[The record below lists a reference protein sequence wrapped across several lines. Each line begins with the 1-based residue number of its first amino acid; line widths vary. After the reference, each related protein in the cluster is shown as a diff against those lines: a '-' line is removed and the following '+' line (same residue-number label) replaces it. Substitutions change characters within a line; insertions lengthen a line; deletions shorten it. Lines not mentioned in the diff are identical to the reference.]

1 MRNFAAGAPSQ
12 APQPPTMNSDPLY
25 KDLIAQPELWKLAL
39 LLSPDRLDVALYPPV
54 TREEMIWR
62 SFAFDPAAPDKL
74 RALEDIIYD
83 NPLLLSDFKRV
94 DCIIANAPSIALPP
108 ELDEDDA
115 TAAYDL
121 AADTSAVEPAA
132 PLELFPTGSSD
143 GAVMAIRQSTAMRS
157 FITRTFYNVR
167 FDCRLAAL
175 CRYFTG
181 RAEAPHT
188 PALYA
193 IDADSCLTAI
203 ALDSDRRL
211 LLANEFAYTKP
222 VDAAY
227 YILAVMQQL
236 GMPRTDT
243 AVCISTPATADTP
256 ESLREIL
263 RPHLPQ
269 AGALP
274 FPTLRYRAS
283 RTTLQAPFSLLI
295 RPICE

>member
-1 MRNFAAGAPSQ
+1 
-12 APQPPTMNSDPLY
+12 MNSEPLH
-25 KDLIAQPELWKLAL
+25 KDMIAQPELWKLAL
-39 LLSPDRLDVALYPPV
+39 MLSPDRLDVALYPPV

-62 SFAFDPAAPDKL
+62 SFAFDPAVPDRL

-83 NPLLLSDFKRV
+83 NPLLLCDFRRV
-94 DCIIANAPSIALPP
+94 DCIIADTPAISLPP
-108 ELDEDDA
+108 ALDEEQA
-115 TAAYDL
+115 TAAYDF
-121 AADTSAVEPAA
+121 ATDTASGSPAA
-132 PLELFPTGSSD
+132 PIELFATGSAD
-143 GAVMAIRQSTAMRS
+143 GAVIAIRQNMDMRS

-188 PALYA
+188 PAVYA
-193 IDADSCLTAI
+193 VDTGSHLTLI
-203 ALDSDRRL
+203 VLDSDRQL
-211 LLANEFAYTKP
+211 LLANEFAYAKP
-222 VDAAY
+222 IDAAY

-236 GMPRTDT
+236 GLPRLTT
-243 AVCISTPATADTP
+243 AVSISTPAATDSLQ
-256 ESLREIL
+256 SLRDIL

-269 AGALP
+269 AGSLP

-283 RTTLQAPFSLLI
+283 KATLQAPFSLLI